1 MSNAK
6 SIVEQVAFDEVAAAV
21 TGAQVF
27 QDVPNDQQ
35 GDIVVIG
42 DMRSFRFSTKEAS
55 ADQIVEISIVTLVIA
70 DERAPLLAIQEQ
82 IETALDGQTIDRDGW
97 RLDFTFKDDDAVLG
111 EEGAG
116 YVGVTTFSVVAIAP

>member
-1 MSNAK
+1 M
-6 SIVEQVAFDEVAAAV
+6 VEKAAFDAVSAAV

-42 DMRSFRFSTKEAS
+42 DMRSFRFDTKSAS
-55 ADQIVEISIVTLVIA
+55 DDRIVEISIVSLVIA

-82 IETALDGQTIDRDGW
+82 IEGALDGNQIDQDGW
-97 RLDFTFKDDDAVLG
+97 RLDFIFKDDDAVLG

-116 YVGVTTFSVVAIAP
+116 YVGVTTFTVIAIAP